1 MPLPNRRSAHCQT
14 SSTIWVLGLL
24 FVFTL
29 TLQACSGLI
38 DLKTDHLLPSSE
50 AVNADL
56 SDNFSAY
63 FSDPENPVSSSYRGG
78 PDEALADA
86 IRDAR
91 VSVDMAIHFLDLWS
105 IRDALIDAHRRGVT
119 VRLVTESDYM
129 DVPEIQELR
138 AAGIPVLGDRREGR
152 MHNKFVVIDRQE
164 VWTGSLNLSVNGAYS
179 YDNNLVRVRSSS
191 LAEDFTTEF
200 EEMFVED
207 RFGPGSPADTPYPS
221 LLVEDTRVEVYFSPD
236 DGVADHLLSLV
247 RAARESIYF
256 MAFAFTADDL
266 SEAMIQRSQ
275 TGVDVAGVFDRGQS
289 RSNVGTE
296 YDKMRAAGLDVRLD
310 GNTGKMH
317 HKVIIIDE
325 SILITGS
332 YNFSRNAETQND
344 ENVLVIHSPE
354 IAARFLNEFE
364 RVYGKAGK

>member
-1 MPLPNRRSAHCQT
+1 MLLPNCRVAHLQI
-14 SSTIWVLGLL
+14 SSTIWVLDVL
-24 FVFTL
+24 FLFAL

-38 DLKTDHLLPSSE
+38 NLETDHLPLSSE
-50 AVNADL
+50 TANASI
-56 SDNFSAY
+56 SDNFTAY
-63 FSDPENPVSSSYRGG
+63 FSDPENPISSSYRGG

-138 AAGIPVLGDRREGR
+138 AAGIPVLGDRREGS

-164 VWTGSLNLSVNGAYS
+164 VWTGSLNLSVNGAYR

-200 EEMFVED
+200 EEMFVDD
-207 RFGPGSPADTPYPS
+207 RFGPGSPANTPYPS
-221 LLVEDTRVEVYFSPD
+221 LLLEDTRVEVYFSPD
-236 DGVADHLLSLV
+236 DGVANHLLSLV

-266 SEAMIQRSQ
+266 SEAMIQRSR
-275 TGVDVAGVFDRGQS
+275 TGVDVAGVFDKGQS
-289 RSNVGTE
+289 HSNVGTE

-344 ENVLVIHSPE
+344 ENVLVIYNPE
-354 IAARFLNEFE
+354 IAARFLEEFE
-364 RVYGKAGK
+364 RVYGKASK

>member
-1 MPLPNRRSAHCQT
+1 MSNHRSAHSKT
-14 SSTIWVLGLL
+14 SSTPSVLAVLL
-24 FVFTL
+24 IFAL

-38 DLKTDHLLPSSE
+38 NLKTENIPPSPE
-50 AVNADL
+50 AANADL
-56 SDNFSAY
+56 SDNFTVY

-78 PDEALADA
+78 PDEALAEA

-105 IRDALIDAHRRGVT
+105 IRDALIDAHRRGVM
-119 VRLVTESDYM
+119 VRLVTESDNM

-138 AAGIPVLGDRREGR
+138 EAGIPVLGDRREGR

-164 VWTGSLNLSVNGAYS
+164 VWTGSLNLSVNGAYR
-179 YDNNLVRVRSSS
+179 YDNNLVRVNSSS
-191 LAEDFTTEF
+191 LAESFTTEF
-200 EEMFVED
+200 EEMFID
-207 RFGPGSPADTPYPS
+207 DHFGPGSPANTPYPI
-221 LLVEDTRVEVYFSPD
+221 LLVEDTRVELYFSPD
-236 DGVADHLLSLV
+236 DGVAHHLLALV

-275 TGVDVAGVFDRGQS
+275 TGVNVAGVFDKGQS
-289 RSNVGTE
+289 RSNVGSE
-296 YDKMRAAGLDVRLD
+296 YNKMRAAGLDVRLD
-310 GNTGKMH
+310 GNPGKMH

-325 SILITGS
+325 NILITGS

-344 ENVLVIHSPE
+344 ENVLVIHNAE
-354 IAARFLNEFE
+354 IAAQFLKEFE
-364 RVYGKAGK
+364 RVYGKASK

>member
-1 MPLPNRRSAHCQT
+1 MLLPNRRSAHCQT
-14 SSTIWVLGLL
+14 SSTIWVLALL

-38 DLKTDHLLPSSE
+38 NLETDHLPPSSE
-50 AVNADL
+50 AANADL
-56 SDNFSAY
+56 SDNLTAY

-129 DVPEIQELR
+129 DVPEIQEVR
-138 AAGIPVLGDRREGR
+138 EAGIPVLGDRREGR

-164 VWTGSLNLSVNGAYS
+164 VWTGSLNLSVNGAYR

-200 EEMFVED
+200 EEMFVDD
-207 RFGPGSPADTPYPS
+207 RFGPGSPANTPYPS
-221 LLVEDTRVEVYFSPD
+221 LSVEDTRVEVYFSPD
-236 DGVADHLLSLV
+236 DGVANHLLALV

-266 SEAMIQRSQ
+266 SEAMIQRSH
-275 TGVDVAGVFDRGQS
+275 TGVNVSGVFDKGQS

-310 GNTGKMH
+310 GNSGKMH

-344 ENVLVIHSPE
+344 ENVLVIHNPE
-354 IAARFLNEFE
+354 IAARFLKEFE
-364 RVYGKAGK
+364 RVYSKASK